1 MLGVE
6 HLLPPAQLIM
16 RKLAQGIRQRAPSDA
31 KGAGSLVHGKRPH
44 GPRGPCE
51 VSLTDAGG
59 GWHQGASCAGSVGL
73 GRNSPVQ
80 CDSAPIFRR

>member
-51 VSLTDAGG
+51 VSLTDAG
-59 GWHQGASCAGSVGL
+59 ASGHFRHSQSLWLFLSNRPQCRHSHC
-73 GRNSPVQ
+73 PV
-80 CDSAPIFRR
+80 IG